1 MVKKRWIMYKI
12 SIERLLQ
19 SSAAEC
25 ALIKNKIDTKIF
37 MAKVIGLAYGKM
49 KTEQLKNVSVV
60 PAYKLRYIIS
70 SKKPAK
76 LTDSGAPRLDRR
88 GGGVVDPPCAHGAP
102 FHSSGACNALCR
114 SGDPRRG
121 RSGEPPTRSGA
132 AKKQRRGAPRGATG
146 AGVEEREHRRK
157 ARRGA

>member
-1 MVKKRWIMYKI
+1 MYKI
-12 SIERLLQ
+12 STKRLLLNLD
-19 SSAAEC
+19 AEC
-25 ALIKNKIDTKIF
+25 ALIKSKTDTKAF
-37 MAKVIGLAYGKM
+37 TAKVTDLVSGRT
-49 KTEQLKNVSVV
+49 KTLELKSATVAPVC
-60 PAYKLRYIIS
+60 KLRYTIS
-70 SKKPAK
+70 LKRPAK

-146 AGVEEREHRRK
+146 AGAEEREHRRK

>member
-1 MVKKRWIMYKI
+1 MQNKSDTKTFTAKKSALVFGRTKTSELKSVTVAPVCKLHCTTFSKKRFKP
-12 SIERLLQ
+12 S
-19 SSAAEC
+19 
-25 ALIKNKIDTKIF
+25 D
-37 MAKVIGLAYGKM
+37 AY
-49 KTEQLKNVSVV
+49 
-60 PAYKLRYIIS
+60 
-70 SKKPAK
+70 
-76 LTDSGAPRLDRR
+76 APRLDRR

-146 AGVEEREHRRK
+146 AGAEEREHRRK